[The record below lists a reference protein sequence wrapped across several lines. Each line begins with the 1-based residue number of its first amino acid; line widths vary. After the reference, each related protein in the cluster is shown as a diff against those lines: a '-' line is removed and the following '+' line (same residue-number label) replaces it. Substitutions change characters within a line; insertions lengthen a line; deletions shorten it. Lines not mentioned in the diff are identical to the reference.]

1 MGRGP
6 GASLGNY
13 IYLDLTA
20 GIRMLIVYKVF
31 PITRLTENMAMHFR
45 KNLLT
50 YCFMQTILSFS
61 V

>member
-1 MGRGP
+1 MGGR
-6 GASLGNY
+6 SKSRQLY
-13 IYLDLTA
+13 IDLTA
-20 GIRMLIVYKVF
+20 GIRMVIVYEVF

-61 V
+61 L